1 MYLIATCRDDA
12 ADAGPPILRV
22 MAQSIWVVDDEP
34 LIRAAM
40 MAVLGELGYE
50 TRGFA
55 NAEELYVALVEGQ
68 GPPGL
73 LLLDQ
78 MLPDEDGAA
87 IARSLRER
95 PQYRDIPILFVTAIS
110 DEEAERLEA
119 VAPVVRKPFDFRDLV
134 AAVQEHLPAQ
144 PRTPPQGAL
153 PAADA
158 GA

>member
-1 MYLIATCRDDA
+1 
-12 ADAGPPILRV
+12 

-134 AAVQEHLPAQ
+134 AAVQERLPA
-144 PRTPPQGAL
+144 PPPGTPPQSAL